1 MDLNKSVSLG
11 VIFGLAL
18 FALYLLFPPNFPNA
32 ANQFSSQW
40 SFMHTTDKTLL
51 SSPSLRQE
59 TNVVAAASSSSS
71 NLPSQS
77 ERSNI
82 ATSHDFAITAENHH
96 DSVNSKTLDVS
107 LTLLN

>member
-18 FALYLLFPPNFPNA
+18 FALYLLFPPNA
-32 ANQFSSQW
+32 ASQFSSQW
-40 SFMHTTDKTLL
+40 SFMHTNEKTLL

-59 TNVVAAASSSSS
+59 TNLVAVEQSSSSS
-71 NLPSQS
+71 NLDSHS
-77 ERSNI
+77 KRSNI

-96 DSVNSKTLDVS
+96 DGVNSETLDVS